1 MISFFD
7 QFYFLLSSNF
17 YLLCNLGIV
26 LVFSLFLIL
35 IINYKSKLLLSP
47 FSIIIRAVWNQFNS
61 ETSTLIGKSFNT
73 YGYFCFII
81 SIFTSVLSLNI
92 LGLFPYIFSPTVHIA
107 ITIGF
112 SFTIILGSTLYA
124 LTNFKDEF
132 LSIFTPYGAPIA
144 LAPFLVLIEIVS
156 YLAKIISLGVRL
168 AANITAGHL
177 LLAVI
182 SSFGFKMIAQSCLL
196 ILFGSFFPSLILIF
210 VILLEIAVAFI
221 QAYVFCLLTTIYIS
235 EGYHLH

>member
-17 YLLCNLGIV
+17 YLICNLGIV
-26 LVFSLFLIL
+26 LIFSLFLIQ
-35 IINYKSKLLLSP
+35 IINYKSNLLLSP
-47 FSIIIRAVWNQFNS
+47 FSIIIKSLSNQFKS
-61 ETSTLIGKSFNT
+61 ETSTLIGSSLNT
-73 YGYFCFII
+73 YGYFCFIL
-81 SIFTSVLSLNI
+81 SIFSCVLSLNI

-112 SFTIILGSTLYA
+112 SFTIILGSTFYA
-124 LTNFKDEF
+124 LTHFKDEF

-177 LLAVI
+177 LLAII
-182 SSFGFKMIAQSCLL
+182 SSFGFKMISQSCLDRK
-196 ILFGSFFPSLILIF
+196 S
-210 VILLEIAVAFI
+210 VV
-221 QAYVFCLLTTIYIS
+221 
-235 EGYHLH
+235 